1 MTTIGRSPLSRPPAW
16 DPRWRS
22 NLWPSC
28 SLWVLPMSPWL
39 FLTCWTC
46 ANLATRHTRTHGGER
61 SLSPACYLPFFL
73 FRTDKHAGR
82 EIARRHMAAWPHV
95 LENQLPDSLLTAQ
108 EGVCLQGGLL
118 AWEWMQGFDFHTWD
132 PPPIFSVLLGLVC
145 VTAPSFLFDLHLLF
159 LFFLDV
165 RAWVRLGARSHDC
178 FGFKHWRLRKNW
190 QRTAL
195 LHMAVPLMKQ
205 YLS

>member
-1 MTTIGRSPLSRPPAW
+1 MPTWQPG
-16 DPRWRS
+16 
-22 NLWPSC
+22 
-28 SLWVLPMSPWL
+28 
-39 FLTCWTC
+39 
-46 ANLATRHTRTHGGER
+46 TRTHGGEQ

-145 VTAPSFLFDLHLLF
+145 VTAPSFLFDLHLFF
-159 LFFLDV
+159 LFS
-165 RAWVRLGARSHDC
+165 WMCAR
-178 FGFKHWRLRKNW
+178 GFDSGPDHM
-190 QRTAL
+190 TAL
-195 LHMAVPLMKQ
+195 ASNTGVCGRIGRGPRYSIWPSHWWNSIYLRLENVMAVNRTPLKILFVL
-205 YLS
+205 YLGQIKLPNCKSESLSY